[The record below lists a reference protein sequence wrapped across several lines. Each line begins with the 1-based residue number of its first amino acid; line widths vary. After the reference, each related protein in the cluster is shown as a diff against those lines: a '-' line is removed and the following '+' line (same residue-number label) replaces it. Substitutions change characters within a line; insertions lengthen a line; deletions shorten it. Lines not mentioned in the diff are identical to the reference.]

1 MAPAHRRHAGPTQAA
16 QAIGSRAYSFIPVDG
31 LAHRLGHH
39 LFDPGDL
46 GVSFFFVLSGFVLA
60 WAVRGDG
67 RPGLGRFW
75 TGRIMRIYP
84 AYVVALAL
92 LLTTALL
99 GEASYAFFLVHLTV
113 LTVGMQF
120 FGREHPY
127 PPLVALLLAV
137 GFLVLAYALAF
148 ALHRWVE
155 VPVLRQSPG
164 ARVHRRT
171 ATRVERAGDPVEG
184 PLTRPG

>member
-1 MAPAHRRHAGPTQAA
+1 
-16 QAIGSRAYSFIPVDG
+16 
-31 LAHRLGHH
+31 
-39 LFDPGDL
+39 
-46 GVSFFFVLSGFVLA
+46 
-60 WAVRGDG
+60 
-67 RPGLGRFW
+67 
-75 TGRIMRIYP
+75 MRIYP

-99 GEASYAFFLVHLTV
+99 IPAAALADLRGSASPWRGRVLVSLGEASYAVFLVHLTV

-120 FGREHPY
+120 LGREHPY
-127 PPLVALLLAV
+127 PPLAVLLLAL
-137 GFLVLAYALAF
+137 GFLVLPYALAF

-171 ATRVERAGDPVEG
+171 ATRVDRAGDPVEG